1 MKVITD
7 GLNRIMNAKMSGR
20 TSCKIPF
27 SNFLLESLDVIKKNG
42 YIDYKLAGKGNQ
54 REIIVEF
61 KRLNECR
68 VVSPRFYVK
77 NESIDKYVRRFL
89 PSREI
94 GILIISTN
102 KGLMTH
108 IEAEKN
114 KQGGALIA
122 YCY

>member
-27 SNFLLESLDVIKKNG
+27 SNLLLESLDVMKKNG
-42 YIDYKLAGKGNQ
+42 YLEYKLAGKGSQ
-54 REIIVEF
+54 REIIVEL

-89 PSREI
+89 PSRDI
-94 GILIISTN
+94 GILIISTS

-108 IEAEKN
+108 VEVEKN
-114 KQGGALIA
+114 KIGGALVA